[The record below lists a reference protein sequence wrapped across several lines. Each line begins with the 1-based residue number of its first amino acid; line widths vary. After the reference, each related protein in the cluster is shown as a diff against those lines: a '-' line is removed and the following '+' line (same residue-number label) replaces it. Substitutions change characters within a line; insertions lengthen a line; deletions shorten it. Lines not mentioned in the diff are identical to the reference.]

1 MRRGRIFGSTGN
13 EKQSGGILSS
23 ALDRDSVRLPVPS
36 LSKVDARPDLAAAGA
51 RELVEALSR
60 GDASESAQSLRRVV
74 GVGNGHI
81 GTAQVDVVQ
90 EVDERDFDSQLGAFA
105 EVEALR
111 QGEVPVDSPRALD
124 DADA

>member
-1 MRRGRIFGSTGN
+1 MRRGTFSDPPETRNRGRIFSLP
-13 EKQSGGILSS
+13 LSN
-23 ALDRDSVRLPVPS
+23 RDSVRLPVPS

-51 RELVEALSR
+51 RELIEALSR

-105 EVEALR
+105 EEI
-111 QGEVPVDSPRALD
+111 GRASCRERV
-124 DADA
+124 